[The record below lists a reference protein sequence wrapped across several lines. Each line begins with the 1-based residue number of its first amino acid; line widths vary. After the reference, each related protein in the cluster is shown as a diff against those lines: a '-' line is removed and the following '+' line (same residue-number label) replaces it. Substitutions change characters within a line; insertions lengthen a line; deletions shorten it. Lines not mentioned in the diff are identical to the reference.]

1 LQYYVCA
8 AFVTDGQ
15 MEYCGLSVCWSVVS
29 PAKMAEPIEMLFGCG
44 LRWAEGT
51 VYYMVVDPA

>member
-1 LQYYVCA
+1 MQPI
-8 AFVTDGQ
+8 VTEGVAWPVSQ
-15 MEYCGLSVCWSVVS
+15 SVAVVS